1 VKLKHLGWMAPF
13 SFVLASLATY
23 WAMWPTTIEVI
34 LIIILGLPFYFYY
47 EYKAGFVNTRKAFWS
62 SLWMIVYLIFISVI
76 SYAGSHQFNGMN
88 WIPYPVDFIVI
99 IIASLGF
106 YYWGIHSWQI
116 FPDYYQAK
124 KLNETVKPE
133 ENDSTY

>member
-1 VKLKHLGWMAPF
+1 
-13 SFVLASLATY
+13 
-23 WAMWPTTIEVI
+23 
-34 LIIILGLPFYFYY
+34 
-47 EYKAGFVNTRKAFWS
+47 S
-62 SLWMIVYLIFISVI
+62 SLWMIVYLIFISAI
-76 SYAGSHQFNGMN
+76 SYAGSHQFNGVN

-106 YYWGIHSWQI
+106 YYWGVHSWQI